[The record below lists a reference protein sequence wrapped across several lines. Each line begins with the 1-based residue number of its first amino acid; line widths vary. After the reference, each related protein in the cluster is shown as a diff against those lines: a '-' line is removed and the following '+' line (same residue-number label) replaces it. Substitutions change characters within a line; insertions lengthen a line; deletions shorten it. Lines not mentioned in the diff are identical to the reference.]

1 MSTSTPIKPSPE
13 ADAPA
18 GTRKRQLLLG
28 AVLALV
34 LVAAVV
40 TWALTRGSGDGSVP
54 FKDPR
59 ATGVLTLCDAD
70 GHRVT
75 SGSAEAAPFVARA
88 VGATAAQ
95 GSKDVLAQTSAT
107 LYAYQPREGLGAGE
121 WSGQQLTADSTF
133 TNADRPI
140 AQATTKDGS
149 LQDFVTAF
157 PATWDGLVHLR
168 LYVSSPTFGIAEKY
182 SAVTVKVAGDT
193 WKVVGKAGTAS
204 CTAGDATSSETQTL
218 HYPPATH

>member
-13 ADAPA
+13 ADATATP
-18 GTRKRQLLLG
+18 RKRQLLIG

-40 TWALTRGSGDGSVP
+40 AWALTRGSDETVP

-75 SGSAEAAPFVARA
+75 SGSVKAAPFVARA
-88 VGATAAQ
+88 VGVTPAE
-95 GSKDVLAQTSAT
+95 GSKAVLAQTGAT

-121 WSGQQLTADSTF
+121 WSGQQLTADSSF
-133 TNADRPI
+133 SNASHPI

-149 LQDFVTAF
+149 LQDFITAF

-168 LYVSSPTFGIAEKY
+168 LYVASPADGIAASY
-182 SAVTVKVAGDT
+182 SAVTVKVSGST

-204 CTAGDATSSETQTL
+204 CTAGDATSSETKTL
-218 HYPPATH
+218 NYPPATH